1 MTQRRPRAREWG
13 LVTGILPPGPLNAIT
28 DVAGVAVGHA
38 TLWWGEGPLV
48 EGVGPVRTGV
58 TVVLPHTGNLY
69 LEKVPAAQFTF
80 NGYGKA
86 TGLAQIEE
94 TGTLESPIALTS
106 TLSVPRVADAL
117 TTLCLEQNPGI
128 GRDLGTFSP
137 VVAEIHDGYL
147 NDARGRHVQERHVRE
162 AIASASTGPVE
173 EGCVGVGTG
182 AMAFGWKGGVGTA
195 SRVLPRRYGGWTVGS
210 LVVTNFHGVLTIR
223 GFPVG
228 PMLGH
233 VPLGLEKA
241 GIEWRADAGRPGG
254 NRVDDESATGE
265 RAEGGSVV
273 VVLATD
279 APLLHRNLHR
289 LARRAVVGLARTG
302 FFGAHTSGDFVIA
315 FSTALRIPHAARLP
329 DGDGDSPLTLTGLSE
344 VRNEAMS
351 ALFLA
356 AAEATEE
363 AVLNALFKAT
373 TVVGRDGHRAEALDL
388 EALRAIL
395 QHLSLRPGGSGR
407 A

>member
-1 MTQRRPRAREWG
+1 MPQDRPRAREWG
-13 LVTGILPPGPLNAIT
+13 LVTGILPPGRFNAIT

-38 TLWWGEGPLV
+38 TLWRGEGPLV

-58 TVVLPHTGNLY
+58 TVILPHTGNLY
-69 LEKVPAAQFTF
+69 LEKVPAGQFTF

-86 TGLAQIEE
+86 AGLAQLEE

-106 TLSVPRVADAL
+106 TLNVPRVADAL
-117 TTLCLEQNPGI
+117 TSICLEQNPGL
-128 GRDLGTFSP
+128 GRELGTFNP
-137 VVAEIHDGYL
+137 VVAEIHDGFL
-147 NDARGRHVQERHVRE
+147 SDARGRHVQEADVR
-162 AIASASTGPVE
+162 AALRSASTGPVE

-195 SRVLPRRYGGWTVGS
+195 SRVLPRRFGGWTVGS
-210 LVVTNFHGVLTIR
+210 LVVANFQGVLTVAGR
-223 GFPVG
+223 PVG

-233 VPLGLEKA
+233 VPLGLQEP
-241 GIEWRADAGRPGG
+241 DGRDRP
-254 NRVDDESATGE
+254 
-265 RAEGGSVV
+265 EGGSVV

-279 APLLHRNLHR
+279 APLFHRNLSR

-302 FFGAHTSGDFVIA
+302 FFGTHTSGDFVIA
-315 FSTALRIPHAARLP
+315 FSTALRIPHAPRLP
-329 DGDGDSPLTLTGLSE
+329 DGDRPLMLTGLSE

-373 TVVGRDGHRAEALDL
+373 TVVGRDGNRGEAIDL
-388 EALRAIL
+388 EALRAVL
-395 QHLSLRPGGSGR
+395 ATPPWPAAS

>member
-1 MTQRRPRAREWG
+1 MTQTRPRAREWG
-13 LVTGILPPGPLNAIT
+13 LEIGILPPGPLNAIT

-58 TVVLPHTGNLY
+58 TVILPHTGNLY

-106 TLSVPRVADAL
+106 TLNVPRVADAL

-128 GRDLGTFSP
+128 GRELGTFSP

-147 NDARGRHVQERHVRE
+147 NDARGRHVREHHVRQ

-210 LVVTNFHGVLTIR
+210 LVVTNFQGVLTIQ
-223 GFPVG
+223 GLPVG
-228 PMLGH
+228 PMLGRM
-233 VPLGLEKA
+233 PLGLEKA
-241 GIEWRADAGRPGG
+241 GEDGPAEADRPGG
-254 NRVDDESATGE
+254 ERSGGE
-265 RAEGGSVV
+265 GSEGGSVV

-302 FFGAHTSGDFVIA
+302 FFGTHTSGDFVIA

-329 DGDGDSPLTLTGLSE
+329 DGSSPLTLAGLTE

-356 AAEATEE
+356 AVEATEE

-388 EALRAIL
+388 EALRVIL
-395 QHLSLRPGGSGR
+395 RRPPVNP
-407 A
+407 

>member
-1 MTQRRPRAREWG
+1 MAEARPRARDWG
-13 LVTGILPPGPLNAIT
+13 LKTGILPPGPLNAIT
-28 DVAGVAVGHA
+28 DVAGVAVGHV
-38 TLWWGEGPLV
+38 TLWWGDGPLV

-106 TLSVPRVADAL
+106 TLNVPRVADAL
-117 TTLCLEQNPGI
+117 MTLCLEQNPGI

-137 VVAEIHDGYL
+137 LVAEIHDGFL
-147 NDARGRHVQERHVRE
+147 SDARGRHVQELHVRQ
-162 AIASASTGPVE
+162 AIASASSACVE
-173 EGCVGVGTG
+173 EGCVGAGTG
-182 AMAFGWKGGVGTA
+182 AIALGWKGGVGTA
-195 SRVLPRRYGGWTVGS
+195 SRRLPRRYGGWTVGS
-210 LVVTNFHGVLTIR
+210 LVVTNFEGTLTI
-223 GFPVG
+223 GGLPVG
-228 PMLGH
+228 AMLGRSPLELRQPEEEQE
-233 VPLGLEKA
+233 VPG
-241 GIEWRADAGRPGG
+241 
-254 NRVDDESATGE
+254 
-265 RAEGGSVV
+265 GGSVV

-279 APLLHRNLHR
+279 APVLHRNLHR

-302 FFGAHTSGDFVIA
+302 FFGTHSSGDFVIA
-315 FSTALRIPHAARLP
+315 FSTALRVPHAARLP
-329 DGDGDSPLTLTGLSE
+329 YGDSPLTLTGLTE

-373 TVVGRDGHRAEALDL
+373 TVVGRDGHRADALDL
-388 EALRAIL
+388 EALR
-395 QHLSLRPGGSGR
+395 HLIADLPALRGLDGLG
-407 A
+407 AHGYDTAK

>member
-1 MTQRRPRAREWG
+1 MTQVRPRAREWG
-13 LVTGILPPGPLNAIT
+13 LVTGILPPGRLNAIT
-28 DVAGVAVGHA
+28 DVAGVAVGHT
-38 TLWWGEGPLV
+38 TLWWGEGSLV

-106 TLSVPRVADAL
+106 TLNVPRVADAL
-117 TTLCLEQNPGI
+117 TAIALEQNPGI
-128 GRDLGTFSP
+128 GRDLGSFNP
-137 VVAEIHDGYL
+137 VVAEIHDGFL
-147 NDARGRHVQERHVRE
+147 NDARGRHVQEVHVRQ

-210 LVVTNFHGVLTIR
+210 LVVTNFHGVLTIQGR
-223 GFPVG
+223 AVG
-228 PMLGH
+228 PLLGH
-233 VPLGLEKA
+233 VPLGLEEA
-241 GIEWRADAGRPGG
+241 ELASHQSTTHPAEAREPH
-254 NRVDDESATGE
+254 
-265 RAEGGSVV
+265 EGGSVI

-302 FFGAHTSGDFVIA
+302 FFGTHTSGDFVIA

-329 DGDGDSPLTLTGLSE
+329 GDASQPLTLTNLSE

-373 TVVGRDGHRAEALDL
+373 TMVGRDWHRAEALDL
-388 EALRAIL
+388 EALRA
-395 QHLSLRPGGSGR
+395 SLRDLP
-407 A
+407 